1 MRFFWNLL
9 PLVVLAFMFAMAI
22 TSAYMMGGRYMD
34 YRKEII
40 SRLWEEEDAPEDV
53 TSEQI
58 SKRLVEL
65 DIDVR
70 RR

>member
-1 MRFFWNLL
+1 M
-9 PLVVLAFMFAMAI
+9 PI